1 MRTAEIKRKTGE
13 TDIEL
18 KLNIDGTGRG
28 KIDTGVGF
36 LNHMLELFVK
46 HGCFDLE
53 VSCRGDTDVDF
64 HHSAE
69 DIGICLGKA
78 FREAAGDCVGICRY
92 GDIILPMDESLIMCA
107 VDFGGRSYL
116 SFDAQMPSQKV
127 GDFDTELVEEFM
139 QAFVRTAEINLHII
153 KLKGTN
159 THHIIE
165 GIYKALARALRKALE
180 TDSRTKDSLPSTKG
194 VL

>member
-1 MRTAEIKRKTGE
+1 MRISEIERKTKE
-13 TDIEL
+13 TDIAL
-18 KLNIDGTGRG
+18 KLDIDGSG
-28 KIDTGVGF
+28 KGNIDTGVGF
-36 LNHMLELFVK
+36 LDHMLELFKK
-46 HGCFDLE
+46 HGCFDLD
-53 VSCRGDTDVDF
+53 VVCKGDINVDF
-64 HHSAE
+64 HHSVE

-78 FREAAGDCVGICRY
+78 FRDAAGDCRGICRY
-92 GDIILPMDESLIMCA
+92 GDMILPMDESLIMCA

-116 SFDAQMPSQKV
+116 SFDAEMPSQKV

-165 GIYKALARALRKALE
+165 GIYKALARTLKKALE
-180 TDSRTKDSLPSTKG
+180 LDPRIGNELPSTKG

>member
-1 MRTAEIKRKTGE
+1 MRISEINRRTEE

-18 KLNIDGTGRG
+18 RLDIDGTGNG
-28 KIDTGVGF
+28 KIDTGIGF
-36 LNHMLELFVK
+36 LNHMLELFKK
-46 HGCFDLE
+46 HGCFDLD
-53 VSCRGDTDVDF
+53 VVCKGDTDVDF
-64 HHSAE
+64 HHSVE

-78 FREAAGDCVGICRY
+78 FREAAGDCRGICRY

-116 SFDAQMPSQKV
+116 SFDAEMPSQKV
-127 GDFDTELVEEFM
+127 GDFDTELIEEFM
-139 QAFVRTAEINLHII
+139 QAFVRTAEINLHIMKI
-153 KLKGTN
+153 KGSN

-165 GIYKALARALRKALE
+165 GIYKALARTLKKALE
-180 TDSRTKDSLPSTKG
+180 YDARLGDALPSTKG

>member
-1 MRTAEIKRKTGE
+1 MRRSEIKRKTKE
-13 TDIEL
+13 TDIAL
-18 KLNIDGTGRG
+18 KLDVDGSG
-28 KIDTGVGF
+28 KGNIDTGVGF
-36 LNHMLELFVK
+36 LDHMLELFKK
-46 HGCFDLE
+46 HGCFDLD
-53 VSCRGDTDVDF
+53 VVCKGDIDVDF
-64 HHSAE
+64 HHSVE

-78 FREAAGDCVGICRY
+78 FRDAAGDCRGICRY
-92 GDIILPMDESLIMCA
+92 GDMILPMDESLIMCA

-116 SFDAQMPSQKV
+116 SFDAEMPSQKV

-165 GIYKALARALRKALE
+165 GIYKALARTLKKALE
-180 TDSRTKDSLPSTKG
+180 LDPRTGNELPSTKG